1 MTEIAMKKEEKTDRQ
16 EVKKKVKSKNSLKLI
31 LLGVFGVF
39 GCSFGGSYYPTRQ
52 AIAYLEEKGIN
63 KREIR
68 HLQHGEHLSKTQFQ
82 FFFDTNNRHV
92 LCLLA
97 KHKLL
102 PRKLLL
108 KLMRHDNVYIRSYTA
123 ENISLTIDDIKNL
136 AKDHEYVVY
145 ALVMNPIVPKDII
158 MNLYNSQYKGTS
170 KGLACFASN
179 PACPEEIKKEIL
191 KRNKYT
197 EIRRLENTKILLK
210 RKAKNEKKT
219 IKKNHQKSADKS

>member
-1 MTEIAMKKEEKTDRQ
+1 M
-16 EVKKKVKSKNSLKLI
+16 LKYTFTCFFI
-31 LLGVFGVF
+31 LLF

-52 AIAYLEEKGIN
+52 AIVYLEEKGIN

-108 KLMRHDNVYIRSYTA
+108 KLMRHDNVYIRCYTA
-123 ENISLTIDDIKNL
+123 KNISLTIDDIKKL
-136 AKDHEYVVY
+136 AKDNEYVVS
-145 ALVMNPIVPKDII
+145 ALVKNPIVPKDII
-158 MNLYNSQYKGTS
+158 MHLYKTQYKGTK

-179 PACPEEIKKEIL
+179 PACPKEIINDIL
-191 KRNKYT
+191 KRDNYT
-197 EIRRLENTKILLK
+197 ELLRLKNTKILLK
-210 RKAKNEKKT
+210 RNAKNEKKE
-219 IKKNHQKSADKS
+219 